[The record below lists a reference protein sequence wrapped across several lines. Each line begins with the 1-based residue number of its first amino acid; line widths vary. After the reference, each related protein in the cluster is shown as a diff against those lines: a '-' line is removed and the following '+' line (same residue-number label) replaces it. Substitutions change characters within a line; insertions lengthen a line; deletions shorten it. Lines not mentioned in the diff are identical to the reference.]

1 MRLLLIALA
10 LLGLSSSAFSQTP
23 TAAGTITLVRTGLDA
38 ESFAVVIDAPI
49 VNPATCPN
57 PDGYISHMSFRGYR
71 THYEAVLTAFGADV
85 PITVTVHNG
94 NGQCFMGRPRIIG
107 ISIGR

>member
-23 TAAGTITLVRTGLDA
+23 TAAGTITLIRTGLDA

-49 VNPATCPN
+49 INPANCPA
-57 PDGYISHMSFRGYR
+57 PDSYISAINFRGYR
-71 THYEAVLTAFGADV
+71 THYDAVLTAFATDL
-85 PITVTVHNG
+85 PITVVVHNT
-94 NGQCFMGRPRIIG
+94 QCHTNRPRIIG
-107 ISIGR
+107 IILGR